1 MRIRTIKPEFFLHE
15 GLFEAERAAKLP
27 LRLAFAGLWCAADR
41 EGRFKWEPRKL
52 GIQVL
57 PYDQIDFSA
66 VLDALEA
73 CGLIVRY
80 GDNLEFGCVPNF
92 TKHQCV
98 NVREAQS
105 QIPEPPERAH
115 ESTVHARAGIERTPN
130 GVNIPVPL
138 RETVFARDGRKCL
151 RCGSESDLTVDHI
164 FPQCMGGTHVLSNLR
179 TLCRPCNSRR
189 PVAGEAFIADLL
201 IDGLTLDDM
210 KVLCMHVH
218 ARVEGKGREGNGKE
232 QGTGNK
238 EGKGNTPAPPAW
250 NPSPDQLTVG
260 SWFHRRPTTPW
271 SEKEIKAF
279 KAIHSELFE
288 DGVKLLNAAYSVPH
302 GDNHRTRKDLLTL
315 LNNWQGE
322 IDRWRSYKPPLRSD
336 VQAIEDEGELGFL
349 SNDDAIFH
357 KDKP

>member
-41 EGRFKWEPRKL
+41 EGRFKWEPRRL
-52 GIQVL
+52 GVQVL
-57 PYDQIDFSA
+57 PYDDVDFSR
-66 VLDALEA
+66 VLDALMTRGFIRKYTSGTGE
-73 CGLIVRY
+73 Y
-80 GDNLEFGCVPNF
+80 GVIPTF
-92 TKHQCV
+92 TAHQV
-98 NVREAQS
+98 INNRERES
-105 QIPEPPERAH
+105 ELPEPPA
-115 ESTVHARAGIERTPN
+115 IEQNQAIDACGT
-130 GVNIPVPL
+130 
-138 RETVFARDGRKCL
+138 RD
-151 RCGSESDLTVDHI
+151 
-164 FPQCMGGTHVLSNLR
+164 
-179 TLCRPCNSRR
+179 SRDDD
-189 PVAGEAFIADLL
+189 GIADTES
-201 IDGLTLDDM
+201 G
-210 KVLCMHVH
+210 
-218 ARVEGKGREGNGKE
+218 REGKGRE